1 MDFIDHYDNGT
12 KGLRIASSVCMV
24 LGWIVLGL
32 SVIATFAAIGKI
44 IFGILFLGGAAFWC
58 IMYLTACVMRAM
70 ATRTEA
76 AQLYINKNAEDGDQY
91 DE

>member
-1 MDFIDHYDNGT
+1 MDFIDYYDNGT
-12 KGLRIASSVCMV
+12 KGLRIAASVC
-24 LGWIVLGL
+24 IVLGYIAL
-32 SVIATFAAIGKI
+32 CLCIIATFVTKDV
-44 IFGILFLGGAAFWC
+44 IFGVPLLFGITAWC
-58 IMYLTACVMRAM
+58 IMYFIACVLRTV

>member
-1 MDFIDHYDNGT
+1 MNAINHNDNGT
-12 KGLRIASSVCMV
+12 KGLRIAASVCMV

-32 SVIATFAAIGKI
+32 SVIATFVAIGEI
-44 IFGILFLGGAAFWC
+44 VFGVLFLGGASYWC
-58 IMYLTACVMRAM
+58 IMYLTACAIRAV

-76 AQLYINKNAEDGDQY
+76 AQIYINNNTQEEKQY